1 MVSFGAL
8 KKVFSKTN
16 LLIFGVVVTVVGVA
30 FLIYRNKKVKAVQKR
45 DDEMVCEIFY
55 FYTPW
60 CPYCKKARLEWDKFK
75 EPLQRTTRDGY
86 LLLFTEVDCDA
97 NEALAN
103 KFAVESYPTI
113 KCVKDGTVTDYDARP
128 SLATLNQFLDSCF

>member
-1 MVSFGAL
+1 MLDKL
-8 KKVFSKTN
+8 KSMFTKTN
-16 LLIFGVVVTVVGVA
+16 LIVFGVIVA
-30 FLIYRNKKVKAVQKR
+30 VLGLAYLVYRTRRTQAANT
-45 DDEMVCEIFY
+45 DEERVCEVFY

-60 CPYCKKARLEWDKFK
+60 CPYCKKARPEWDKFK
-75 EPLQRTTRDGY
+75 APLQRTTRDGY

-103 KFAVESYPTI
+103 KFEVTSYPTI
-113 KCVKDGTVTDYDARP
+113 KCVKDGHVTDYDARP